1 MELFFGTTKGLSYSP
16 VRSEAVQEAVQA
28 ADHHAG
34 MVEAHHES
42 VDSTDAPQ
50 MATHEFFKQQGHALQ
65 WDGLACICVRC
76 AGSTTDVTRKVLK
89 LKAVCPGAAKDPD
102 IRKNQV
108 KTIIRFAK
116 ARSIEFLASVE
127 AQMRK

>member
-1 MELFFGTTKGLSYSP
+1 M
-16 VRSEAVQEAVQA
+16 
-28 ADHHAG
+28 
-34 MVEAHHES
+34 
-42 VDSTDAPQ
+42 
-50 MATHEFFKQQGHALQ
+50 
-65 WDGLACICVRC
+65 RC